1 MINTINNKNKE
12 KKEKAIQ
19 AIARAKEWADRRRRK
34 AIDSTRTSSSSL
46 VQTAERKYEVN
57 KVVEDE
63 GRIALLKS
71 MLKKDKRLLAETKL
85 RIEMIEREL
94 QSK

>member
-34 AIDSTRTSSSSL
+34 AIDSRTSSSSL